1 MTTYERAL
9 SIIRSAG
16 ERGVHTKAIWQLI
29 GRNSKD
35 PAVLEAL
42 VKDGRVYSSRSHSSA
57 GRVWRAIT
65 QPRDDKG
72 IDNRATQRILDDLG
86 ITPEQ
91 ASPAT
96 YRGMPAGDF
105 DGLDPKGKTP
115 RMGPDP
121 LLAKIDR
128 AWKTVNRIADDR
140 DFGGVLG
147 ADGQV
152 YSDAD
157 PGL

>member
-1 MTTYERAL
+1 MTT
-9 SIIRSAG
+9 
-16 ERGVHTKAIWQLI
+16 K
-29 GRNSKD
+29 
-35 PAVLEAL
+35 PAHHGDRCECNLCCWH
-42 VKDGRVYSSRSHSSA
+42 KKHPQC
-57 GRVWRAIT
+57 

-86 ITPEQ
+86 IRPEQ